1 LGERELKIKPFRPWD
16 ARRERRVLRLIWL
29 ALQKVVAAN
38 RSMRELPHTHSCF
51 VCGESNPLGLKLR
64 FETDGQVVQAQ
75 FTLRPE
81 HVGFRG
87 TIHGGITAT
96 ILDEIM
102 VWACAVQTQRFAVC
116 AELNVRYLSPV
127 RPGDAVVATGELA
140 VNRRNKLFEARANL
154 RLKANA
160 ETVLASA
167 AGKYLPIKEAEAAEL
182 ARDFVGEP
190 LMRFDG
196 AD

>member
-1 LGERELKIKPFRPWD
+1 
-16 ARRERRVLRLIWL
+16 
-29 ALQKVVAAN
+29 
-38 RSMRELPHTHSCF
+38 MRELPHTHSCF

-64 FETDGQVVQAQ
+64 FETDGRMVRAR
-75 FTLRPE
+75 FALRAE

-127 RPGDAVVATGELA
+127 RPGDAMVATGELA
-140 VNRRNKLFEARANL
+140 VNRRNKLFEARAEL
-154 RLKANA
+154 RSESNA
-160 ETVLASA
+160 EAVLASA
-167 AGKYLPIKEAEAAEL
+167 TGKYFPIKEADAMEL

-190 LMRFDG
+190 LMNFG
-196 AD
+196 SAA